1 MKIRNFSEFITEA
14 LGIDKDIESQAQE
27 IYKKIK
33 HSNKNEFSFILYET
47 SGNYFFKLIIGKFD
61 KTASGRFIISDD
73 NKEMTVL
80 LKDRNDY
87 STLLHEMKHLS
98 RAIKNKGSHFNDF
111 IYKTH
116 KLISNMDLKDKDPIK
131 VQKQIFYVYDIDEFE
146 AKYHGYYV
154 DLDIYLKKIIDIKK
168 QSPNDKSVSKDFIID
183 VIKGFLNTCDDMT
196 YTWWVGYFNGEKVSK
211 EFNFSNYLKESDIN
225 RLFYLIT
232 KKDFKPGYSYT
243 DMFKEIYFDLKNI
256 LKTKMNIY
264 SKEDKVL
271 IQKYRKSF
279 ELEINK
285 RKKVFSKKFYRL
297 FSIMVD
303 KYADS

>member
-131 VQKQIFYVYDIDEFE
+131 AQKQIFYVYDKDEFE

-154 DLDIYLKKIIDIKK
+154 DLDIYLKKIVDIKK